1 MSKVLNKNLKWGIY
15 KSPQSGDAEIE
26 RYIIENK
33 NDLKIFNDN
42 FPQINTFGMYNNIE
56 QSINEGYV
64 IILTDPHKLT
74 GMPTYCFESKPD
86 NTHPSSMH
94 RVK

>member
-1 MSKVLNKNLKWGIY
+1 MAKVLNKNLKWGIY
-15 KSPQSGDAEIE
+15 KSPQSGDVEIE
-26 RYIIENK
+26 RYIVENE
-33 NDLKIFNDN
+33 NDLNAFRDQ
-42 FPQINTFGMYNNIE
+42 FPQIKILNMYNNLK
-56 QSINEGYV
+56 QSVNEGYV
-64 IILTDPHKLT
+64 VILTDPHRMT